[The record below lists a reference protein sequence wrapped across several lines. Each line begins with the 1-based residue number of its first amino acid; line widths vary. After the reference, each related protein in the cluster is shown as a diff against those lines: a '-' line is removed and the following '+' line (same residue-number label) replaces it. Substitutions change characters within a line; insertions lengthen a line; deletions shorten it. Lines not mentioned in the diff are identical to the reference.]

1 MTVTLRFGSPGLQ
14 VGGIGGG
21 VSFVGLLAGH
31 VQVLAWEVVA
41 LAAARFLRL
50 VRVVRAWLTGRLT
63 GRQSRRPSVSRG
75 APDGRSADRQYR
87 DPRQLTGL

>member
-1 MTVTLRFGSPGLQ
+1 MMTVTLRFGSPGLQ
-14 VGGIGGG
+14 VGAIGGG

-50 VRVVRAWLTGRLT
+50 VRVVRAFKFVSTQSDPARPADLAVVGRK
-63 GRQSRRPSVSRG
+63 PSSL
-75 APDGRSADRQYR
+75 SI
-87 DPRQLTGL
+87 